1 MIRRMLDRRL
11 RQTLHHAILALLV
24 MVPLTLGGQ
33 SAPGAQIPPPYWGR
47 WGLGVLCASTL
58 DNPLETM
65 TIAARSIITSH
76 GPMPVNF
83 GDVKRV
89 TTTGGRLIVD
99 GTLGV
104 DGDSEEYRFRRI
116 FVLRDGGSRLDEI
129 LEPGR
134 PARAYRRCQDR
145 DPNDATPVD
154 DWPGGAAHTVVI
166 SSETSLA
173 AARATLQRAQNA
185 NIEAGLLL
193 SSNYSSLR
201 PGYWV
206 VFSGYFSTS
215 GEAAR
220 WQSRVRAAGFKA
232 AYARQ
237 VSP

>member
-1 MIRRMLDRRL
+1 M
-11 RQTLHHAILALLV
+11 
-24 MVPLTLGGQ
+24 
-33 SAPGAQIPPPYWGR
+33 
-47 WGLGVLCASTL
+47 

-65 TIAARSIITSH
+65 TIAAREITTSH
-76 GPMPVNF
+76 GPMPASF
-83 GDVKRV
+83 GDVERV
-89 TTTGGRLIVD
+89 TTTGGRLIVE

-104 DGDSEEYRFRRI
+104 NGDSEAYRFRRI

-129 LEPGR
+129 VEPGR

-145 DPNDATPVD
+145 DLNDATPAD

-166 SSETSLA
+166 ASETSLA
-173 AARATLQRAQNA
+173 AARATLRRAMNA
-185 NIEAGLLL
+185 NLEAGLLL
-193 SSNYSSLR
+193 SSSYSSLR

-215 GEAAR
+215 GEATR
-220 WQSRVRAAGFKA
+220 WQSRVRAAGFPS